1 MLGRMLTL
9 AALVLVSGFMLRLA
23 LEDVIRPTAPAQAQ
37 EDLDCLKDFTYQEE
51 AQAVYNQDP
60 SDPNG
65 LDGNDNDGVA
75 CEMLPHRP
83 GEPTT
88 SVPPTT
94 TSPPP
99 TTASAPPTTASAPP
113 ENPRTIL
120 NSGGP
125 KNGPVPLM
133 ADGGCPVE
141 YPVKQADLCY
151 QK

>member
-1 MLGRMLTL
+1 ML

-23 LEDVIRPTAPAQAQ
+23 LQDVIEPTTPAEAQ
-37 EDLDCLKDFTYQEE
+37 EDLDCLTDFTYQED
-51 AQAVYNQDP
+51 AQAVYDQDP

-99 TTASAPPTTASAPP
+99 TTTSPPPITSSPEPTTLDA
-113 ENPRTIL
+113 
-120 NSGGP
+120 GGP
-125 KNGPVPLM
+125 KHGPVPLM
-133 ADGGCPVE
+133 PGGGCPVE
-141 YPVKQADLCY
+141 YPLERGDLCY
-151 QK
+151 R